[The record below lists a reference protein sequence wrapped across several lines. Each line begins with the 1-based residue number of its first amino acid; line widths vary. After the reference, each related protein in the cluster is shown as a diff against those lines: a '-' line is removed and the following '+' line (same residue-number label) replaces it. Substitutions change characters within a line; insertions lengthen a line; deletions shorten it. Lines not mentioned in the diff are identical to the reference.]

1 MSWAIPVCGLARLWW
16 HRDYRLRLQFACYSD
31 VKSSLLVG
39 NLYQIVRRFVLHCEA
54 NSMLLSKAIPTKA
67 KRLTPHQGVQAFL
80 FISYETFER
89 NETSQFRF
97 CFNVK

>member
-1 MSWAIPVCGLARLWW
+1 MSLAIPVYGFARLWW
-16 HRDYRLRLQFACYSD
+16 HKDYRLRSPFACYSD

-54 NSMLLSKAIPTKA
+54 NPMLLSKAIPTKA